1 MNITINTVNIIKQL
15 SIFLIAIILYLLNR
29 NNLIGDNCFL
39 REQFNDLLCPLVV
52 LSIINYYSLI
62 VIKRKLFI
70 KFLSIIALITFGIVW
85 WEGLYPIINS
95 NSISDY
101 KDVIAYL
108 VGAII
113 YWILNKVLDKQ

>member
-1 MNITINTVNIIKQL
+1 
-15 SIFLIAIILYLLNR
+15 
-29 NNLIGDNCFL
+29 
-39 REQFNDLLCPLVV
+39 
-52 LSIINYYSLI
+52 
-62 VIKRKLFI
+62 
-70 KFLSIIALITFGIVW
+70 LITFGIVW

-113 YWILNKVLDKQ
+113 YWILNKVSDKQ